1 MIEPHLN
8 LREPWLHLAEG
19 LLDMGGV
26 HSVYWRMHE
35 HRAGAVVRHAGL
47 MGLIR
52 PVPHRSSSSLNDV
65 YGRLVLLFNEVS
77 VPQGDGTR
85 LIVERLTHKQ
95 IAGRLGCSREMVSRL
110 IKDLEGRYLV
120 VEDSHYRLL
129 RPLPSRW

>member
-1 MIEPHLN
+1 LPAGVAASSLKSFDKLN
-8 LREPWLHLAEG
+8 LVEKCRRLTRCAKS
-19 LLDMGGV
+19 GGPACRV
-26 HSVYWRMHE
+26 D
-35 HRAGAVVRHAGL
+35 G
-47 MGLIR
+47 
-52 PVPHRSSSSLNDV
+52 PHPTSSSQIKQLALNDV